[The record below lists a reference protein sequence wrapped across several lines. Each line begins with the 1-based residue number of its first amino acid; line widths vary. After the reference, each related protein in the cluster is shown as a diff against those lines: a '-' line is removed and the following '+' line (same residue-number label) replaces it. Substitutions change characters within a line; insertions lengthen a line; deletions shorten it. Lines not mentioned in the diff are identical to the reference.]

1 MANGALHKVTEL
13 TSDTRHAMESVIGRS
28 LREDEVITVNVFK
41 PSPTGQARKEASR
54 RLLDRIDR
62 TAQKEKSTLR
72 LMKRWIMFDII
83 LNESHPRYRDSRS
96 DERQGDGT
104 SPALARHDFGRR
116 A

>member
-62 TAQKEKSTLR
+62 TAQKARGIPEG
-72 LMKRWIMFDII
+72 DIDAAI
-83 LNESHPRYRDSRS
+83 DEAVDHVRHHP
-96 DERQGDGT
+96 E
-104 SPALARHDFGRR
+104 
-116 A
+116 